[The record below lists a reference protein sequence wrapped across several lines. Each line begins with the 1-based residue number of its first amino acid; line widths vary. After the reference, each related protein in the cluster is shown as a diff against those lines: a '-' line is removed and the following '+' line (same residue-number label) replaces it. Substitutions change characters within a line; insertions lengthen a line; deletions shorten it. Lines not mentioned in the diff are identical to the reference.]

1 MLDLFFVL
9 RRFSLIVLGRLD
21 FFPPLLARF
30 VIGFVFVNTGWGKLH
45 SLDHLIQ
52 YFTELKIPFPQIQ
65 APFVA
70 GIEFVC
76 GGLVLVGLATR
87 FAAFPLIGTMV
98 VAIATALWPDLDGL
112 NDLLG
117 RAEFLYIVLLVGLV
131 VRGAGAVSIDA
142 LLAKRIDA
150 ADPSFHAHRTDAAH
164 AGC

>member
-1 MLDLFFVL
+1 MWDVFFLL
-9 RRFSLIVLGRLD
+9 RRLALNVLHRLD
-21 FFPPLLARF
+21 FVSPLLGRF
-30 VIGFVFVNTGWGKLH
+30 VIGFVFVSTGWGKLH
-45 SLDHLIQ
+45 NLDHLIQ

-70 GIEFVC
+70 GAEFVC
-76 GGLVLVGLATR
+76 GGLVLAGLATR
-87 FAAFPLIGTMV
+87 FAALPLIGTMI

-117 RAEFLYIVLLVGLV
+117 RAEFLYIVLLIGLV
-131 VRGAGAVSIDA
+131 IRGAGAVSVDA

-150 ADPSFHAHRTDAAH
+150 ADPSFHSHGRDAAH

>member
-1 MLDLFFVL
+1 MQDLFFPL
-9 RRFSLIVLGRLD
+9 RRFTLNVLGRLD
-21 FFPPLLARF
+21 FVPPLLARF

-70 GIEFVC
+70 GIEFGC

-150 ADPSFHAHRTDAAH
+150 ADPSFHADRTDTAH

>member
-1 MLDLFFVL
+1 MQDLFFGL
-9 RRFSLIVLGRLD
+9 RRFMLSVLGRLD
-21 FFPPLLARF
+21 FVPPLLARF

-70 GIEFVC
+70 GIEFGC

-87 FAAFPLIGTMV
+87 FAAVPLIGTMV

-150 ADPSFHAHRTDAAH
+150 ADPSFHAHAAH

>member
-1 MLDLFFVL
+1 MQDLFFVL
-9 RRFSLIVLGRLD
+9 RRFALNVLRRLD
-21 FFPPLLARF
+21 FVPPLLARF

-70 GIEFVC
+70 SIEFVC

-117 RAEFLYIVLLVGLV
+117 RAEFLYIVLLVALV

-150 ADPSFHAHRTDAAH
+150 ADPSFHSHRTDAAH
-164 AGC
+164 AGY

>member
-1 MLDLFFVL
+1 MQDLFFVL
-9 RRFSLIVLGRLD
+9 RRFALNVLGRLD
-21 FFPPLLARF
+21 FVPPLLVRF

-87 FAAFPLIGTMV
+87 FAAFPLVGTMV

-150 ADPSFHAHRTDAAH
+150 ADPSFHVHRTDAAH

>member
-1 MLDLFFVL
+1 MQDAIFVL
-9 RRFSLIVLGRLD
+9 RRFALHGLRLLD
-21 FFPPLLARF
+21 FVPPLLARF

-45 SLDHLIQ
+45 SLDHLVQ

-87 FAAFPLIGTMV
+87 VAAFPLIGTMV
-98 VAIATALWPDLDGL
+98 VAIATALWPDLEGL

-117 RAEFLYIVLLVGLV
+117 RAEFLYIVLLFGLI

-150 ADPSFHAHRTDAAH
+150 ADPSFHAHRTNAAP

>member
-1 MLDLFFVL
+1 MQDLFFVL
-9 RRFSLIVLGRLD
+9 RRFMLNVLGRLD
-21 FFPPLLARF
+21 FVPPLLARF

-70 GIEFVC
+70 GIEFAC

-131 VRGAGAVSIDA
+131 VRGAGAVSIDS

>member
-1 MLDLFFVL
+1 MRDILFLL
-9 RRFSLIVLGRLD
+9 RHIALRALRSLEFI
-21 FFPPLLARF
+21 PPLLARF
-30 VIGFVFVNTGWGKLH
+30 VIGLVFVNTGWGKLH
-45 SLDHLIQ
+45 NLDHLIQ

-65 APFVA
+65 APLVA
-70 GIEFVC
+70 SIEFVC
-76 GGLVLVGLATR
+76 GGLVLLGLVTR
-87 FAAFPLIGTMV
+87 LAAFPLIGTMV

-131 VRGAGAVSIDA
+131 IRGAGVVSIDA

-150 ADPSFHAHRTDAAH
+150 ADPSLHSHRRDAAH

>member
-1 MLDLFFVL
+1 MQDLFFVL
-9 RRFSLIVLGRLD
+9 RRLALNVLRRLD
-21 FFPPLLARF
+21 FLPPLLARF

-87 FAAFPLIGTMV
+87 FAAFPLVGTMV

-117 RAEFLYIVLLVGLV
+117 RAEFLYIVLLVGLI

-150 ADPSFHAHRTDAAH
+150 ADPSFHAHRADAAH

>member
-1 MLDLFFVL
+1 MQDLFFVL
-9 RRFSLIVLGRLD
+9 RRFTLNVLGRLD
-21 FFPPLLARF
+21 FVPPLLARF

-150 ADPSFHAHRTDAAH
+150 ADPSFHVHRTDAAR

>member
-1 MLDLFFVL
+1 MQDLFFVL
-9 RRFSLIVLGRLD
+9 RRLTLNVLRRLD
-21 FFPPLLARF
+21 FVPPILARF

-45 SLDHLIQ
+45 NLDHLVQ

-87 FAAFPLIGTMV
+87 FASFPLIGTMI
-98 VAIATALWPDLDGL
+98 VAIATALWPDLDGV

-117 RAEFLYIVLLVGLV
+117 RAEFLYIVLLVGLI

-142 LLAKRIDA
+142 LLAKRINA
-150 ADPSFHAHRTDAAH
+150 ADRPAVEVGRAPTALA
-164 AGC
+164 

>member
-1 MLDLFFVL
+1 MQDLFFVL
-9 RRFSLIVLGRLD
+9 RRFTLNVLGRLD
-21 FFPPLLARF
+21 FVPPLLVRF

-87 FAAFPLIGTMV
+87 FAAFPLVGTMV

-117 RAEFLYIVLLVGLV
+117 RAEFLYIVLLVGLI

-150 ADPSFHAHRTDAAH
+150 ADPSFHAHRADAAH

>member
-1 MLDLFFVL
+1 MQDAIFALRRIALNVL
-9 RRFSLIVLGRLD
+9 RRLD
-21 FFPPLLARF
+21 FVPSLLARC

-45 SLDHLIQ
+45 SLDHLVQ

-70 GIEFVC
+70 GVEFVC
-76 GGLVLVGLATR
+76 GSLVLLGLATR
-87 FAAFPLIGTMV
+87 LAAFPLIGTMV
-98 VAIATALWPDLDGL
+98 VAIVTALWPDLEGL

-117 RAEFLYIVLLVGLV
+117 RAEFLYIVFLVGLV
-131 VRGAGAVSIDA
+131 IRGAGAVSIDA

-150 ADPSFHAHRTDAAH
+150 VDPSFHAHRGDAAH

>member
-1 MLDLFFVL
+1 MQDLFFVL
-9 RRFSLIVLGRLD
+9 RRFALNVLGRLD
-21 FFPPLLARF
+21 FVPPLLVRF

-87 FAAFPLIGTMV
+87 FAAFPLVGTMV

-131 VRGAGAVSIDA
+131 VRGAGAVSIDS

-150 ADPSFHAHRTDAAH
+150 ADPSFRAQRTEAAH